1 MVNVNNE
8 ARMDKIQTLM
18 FFSLMTLNALCLH
31 LNLDLKWKLSL
42 FLTSLLLLI
51 LVFLASSLLTNVD
64 TLIERQK
71 LFEGGER
78 RQC

>member
-71 LFEGGER
+71 LFEGGEGHV
-78 RQC
+78 

>member
-18 FFSLMTLNALCLH
+18 FFSLMILNTLCLY

-42 FLTSLLLLI
+42 FLISLLLLI

-71 LFEGGER
+71 LFEGGEGHV
-78 RQC
+78 